1 MYELYLEKEIKE
13 QEIQE
18 ELVQEFEKHGVI
30 KVY

>member
-1 MYELYLEKEIKE
+1 MYELLLEKEIKE

-18 ELVQEFEKHGVI
+18 ELVQELDKRGHI